1 MKLTIVLLSIIGFV
15 LANNWETYPSV
26 KKSASINGFADPLYD
41 KLPKCAEE
49 CVKQS
54 TGNTPCPKWDT
65 GCLCIMPQWSGIV
78 AECIAENCEG
88 SDVKSAS
95 SLALSLC
102 SSVGANKWEMP
113 ASVSTK
119 LNAAADAK
127 ATAESADKTNS
138 KSVSPQSTAQSNSA
152 KATNSNST
160 AASGSTSATSSTS
173 ADGGAIHAAEIGTV
187 GTLLSLLFSWVMFM

>member
-1 MKLTIVLLSIIGFV
+1 MKLAITLLFIIGFV
-15 LANNWETYPSV
+15 LAENWETYPSV
-26 KKSASINGFADPLYD
+26 KQSASINGFADPLYD

-65 GCLCIMPQWSGIV
+65 GCLCIMSQWSGIV
-78 AECIAENCEG
+78 AECIAENCDG

-127 ATAESADKTNS
+127 ATGDSADKSNS
-138 KSVSPQSTAQSNSA
+138 KSVSPQSTAQGNSA
-152 KATNSNST
+152 KATGSNST
-160 AASGSTSATSSTS
+160 AGSGSSSPTATE
-173 ADGGAIHAAEIGTV
+173 DGGAIHAAEIGTA
-187 GTLLSLLFSWVMFM
+187 GTILSLLFSWVMFM

>member
-1 MKLTIVLLSIIGFV
+1 MKLALLLVFVGFV

-88 SDVKSAS
+88 GDVKSAS

-127 ATAESADKTNS
+127 ATGKSAEDTGT
-138 KSVSPQSTAQSNSA
+138 KSVSPQSTAKSNSA
-152 KATNSNST
+152 KETSSRSTGHGNS
-160 AASGSTSATSSTS
+160 SASSTS
-173 ADGGAIHAAEIGTV
+173 VDGAAAHATEIGTF
-187 GTLLSLLFSWVMFM
+187 GTLLSVIFSWIMFM